1 MARGGLFVTI
11 YQVKLIIVESPTK
24 AQTLEKFLGKD
35 YRVLA
40 TMGHIRDLPKSKL
53 GVDVENNFA
62 PQYEIVPGQEKIL
75 AKIKKA
81 ALSANKIYLAT
92 DPDREGEAIAY
103 HTFFLISDKGK
114 GDRQH
119 FSRITF
125 HEITKP
131 AVEAALN
138 RPGEINK
145 NLVEAQTARRVLDR
159 LVGYKLSP
167 VLWKKIRR
175 GLSAGR
181 VQSVTVRLIVE
192 REREINQFSSCR
204 YWRIWGEF
212 FKGKEGFR
220 AELVSFRGKKYEVKE
235 KKDLFVGSYTST
247 KTTIKSRKEA
257 EQIAAE
263 FKPPYLVDQVREKL
277 TNRRPLPP
285 LTTSTMQQAA
295 YRAFNFSSR
304 RTMRIAQQLYEK
316 GLITYH
322 RTDSVSLAK
331 EAIENARRVIMKNLG
346 REYLPD
352 KPNIYRT
359 TTRVAQEAHEAIR
372 PTDFNKDRV
381 FLDRDADRLYGLIW
395 RRALASQAADA
406 KIETVSV
413 DIVSG
418 DYLFVARGRR
428 LVFRGFLEI
437 LGSAGGEE
445 QILPSLSA
453 GDKLEARRF
462 VFEEAKTLPP
472 PRYTEGSLIAV
483 LEKEGIG
490 RPSTYAPTI
499 SVIQSR
505 HYVQKQEGKFV
516 PTALGLVT
524 NDFLVKFF
532 PKIIDLPFTAQME
545 ENLDEIANG
554 KKEWPKVIGAFYQ
567 PFIKEVEKVEKEA
580 KRVKVPVE
588 KTGEICPKCHKGELV
603 IRTGRFG
610 KFLSCSRFPECDYT
624 APLVEKVAG
633 ATCPECGG
641 EVVIRRTRKGRP
653 FYGCLNYPKCKWASW
668 RKPK

>member
-1 MARGGLFVTI
+1 M
-11 YQVKLIIVESPTK
+11 KLIIVESPTK
-24 AQTLEKFLGKD
+24 AQTLTRFLGEG
-35 YRVLA
+35 YQVLA

-53 GVDVENNFA
+53 GIDVENGFA
-62 PQYEIVPGQEKIL
+62 PQYEIVPGQDKVL
-75 AKIKKA
+75 SQIKKA
-81 ALSANKIYLAT
+81 SLAASKIYLAT

-103 HTFFLISDKGK
+103 HVFFMISNKGK
-114 GDRQH
+114 NGSSQRR
-119 FSRITF
+119 FLRITF
-125 HEITKP
+125 HEITKS
-131 AVEAALN
+131 AVESALN
-138 RPGEINK
+138 RPGEINE

-192 REREINQFSSCR
+192 REREISQFSSCR

-212 FKGKEGFR
+212 LKGREDFR
-220 AELVSFRGKKYEVKE
+220 AELVSYQGKKYEIKE
-235 KKDLFVGSYTST
+235 RKDLFVSSYTST
-247 KTTIKSRKEA
+247 KTTINSRKEA
-257 EQIAAE
+257 EQIVAK
-263 FKPPYLVDQVREKL
+263 FKPPYLVDRVEKKL
-277 TNRRPLPP
+277 RSRHPLPP

-295 YRAFNFSSR
+295 YQAFNFSSK
-304 RTMRIAQQLYEK
+304 RTMRAAQQLYEK

-322 RTDSVSLAK
+322 RTDSVSLAR
-331 EAIENARRVIMKNLG
+331 EAIEGARRVIIKGLG
-346 REYLPD
+346 REYLPG
-352 KPNIYRT
+352 KPNFYRT

-372 PTDFNKDRV
+372 PTDFSKDKV
-381 FLDRDADRLYGLIW
+381 SLDRDADRLYRLIW
-395 RRALASQAADA
+395 QRALASQVADA
-406 KIETVSV
+406 KIETISAY
-413 DIVSG
+413 IVSG
-418 DYLFVARGRR
+418 DYIFVARGRR
-428 LVFRGFLEI
+428 LVFRGFLEVI
-437 LGSAGGEE
+437 GSAGGEE
-445 QILPSLSA
+445 QILPSLLV
-453 GDKLEARRF
+453 GDQLEARKF
-462 VFEEAKTLPP
+462 AFEEAKTLPP
-472 PRYTEGSLIAV
+472 PRYSEGSLIAV

-516 PTALGLVT
+516 PTALGLTT

-554 KKEWPKVIGAFYQ
+554 KKKWPRVIKVFYQ
-567 PFIKEVEKVEKEA
+567 PFIREVNKVEKEA
-580 KRVKVPVE
+580 KRVKIPVE
-588 KTGEICPKCHKGELV
+588 KTGKICPKCHKGELV

-610 KFLSCSRFPECDYT
+610 KFLSCSRFPKCDYT

-633 ATCPECGG
+633 AVCPDCGG

-653 FYGCLNYPKCKWASW
+653 FYGCINYPKCRWASW
-668 RKPK
+668 RKPEKS